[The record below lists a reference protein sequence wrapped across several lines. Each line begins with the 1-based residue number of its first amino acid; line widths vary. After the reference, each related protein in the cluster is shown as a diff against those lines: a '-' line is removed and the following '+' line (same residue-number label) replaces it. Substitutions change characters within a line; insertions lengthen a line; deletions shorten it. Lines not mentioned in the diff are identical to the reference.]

1 MHNSLYYLHKR
12 YIDVRFHVVSFKI
25 EIIYAPLLKY
35 LWLEH
40 DIILECNGIQFVS
53 SERFSFIRKECNE
66 NSMLF
71 DNGIYYPIRWYEGKN
86 DSRNFPLMPM
96 VYTPK

>member
-1 MHNSLYYLHKR
+1 MHHYL
-12 YIDVRFHVVSFKI
+12 
-25 EIIYAPLLKY
+25 Y

-53 SERFSFIRKECNE
+53 SERFSFIRKECNK

-71 DNGIYYPIRWYEGKN
+71 HKGIYYPIRWYEGKN
-86 DSRNFPLMPM
+86 DPRKLSSHANGL
-96 VYTPK
+96 YPKMITQRKDLTAGVMMSA